1 MKSNQYADP
10 IIWILISF
18 FVYLIIGKLI
28 SMTFEFG
35 KIAIEVLISLI
46 IGRVILKLIY
56 NLI

>member
-1 MKSNQYADP
+1 MKSNQYVDP

-28 SMTFEFG
+28 SITFEFG

>member
-28 SMTFEFG
+28 SITFEFG

>member
-1 MKSNQYADP
+1 MKSNQYTDL

-28 SMTFEFG
+28 SITFELG
-35 KIAIEVLISLI
+35 KIAIEVLISVI

-56 NLI
+56 KLL

>member
-1 MKSNQYADP
+1 MRSNQYTDL

-18 FVYLIIGKLI
+18 FVYLIIVKVI
-28 SMTFEFG
+28 SIAFEFG

-56 NLI
+56 KLV

>member
-28 SMTFEFG
+28 SITFEFG
-35 KIAIEVLISLI
+35 KIAIEALISLI

>member
-1 MKSNQYADP
+1 MKSNQYTDS

-28 SMTFEFG
+28 SITFELG
-35 KIAIEVLISLI
+35 KIAIEMLISLI

-56 NLI
+56 KPL